1 MVRNDYFVLN
11 KLFICFKGVINM
23 DRQRQAKM
31 YNNTVVL
38 INTLRYHILKE
49 VARKHKLGDEQKHF
63 QELLNMPQNKLMELE
78 YIAYKD
84 RLNVDY
90 LVKTLFYLI
99 HYYVAEKALDAKGHY
114 EDLTQIPT
122 SVVEDAILVLQS
134 AALECYV
141 NWSSAPD
148 KCNEF
153 NMVARRCVH
162 IFKDLGLIDERR
174 VVKFDTFVINCRDTL
189 KNTMR
194 MRYMYY

>member
-1 MVRNDYFVLN
+1 
-11 KLFICFKGVINM
+11 VIDM
-23 DRQRQAKM
+23 DRQKQAKM
-31 YNNTVVL
+31 YNNTIAL
-38 INTLRYHILKE
+38 ITSLRYYILKE
-49 VARKHKLGDEQKHF
+49 VARKHKLGDEQRHF
-63 QELLNMPQNKLMELE
+63 QELLNMGQNKLMEME

-90 LVKTLFYLI
+90 LVKTLYYII
-99 HYYVAEKALDAKGHY
+99 HYYTSEKTLDAKGFY
-114 EDLTQIPT
+114 EDITQIPP

-141 NWSSAPD
+141 NWGSDPE

-174 VVKFDTFVINCRDTL
+174 VIKFDTFVINCRDTL

>member
-1 MVRNDYFVLN
+1 
-11 KLFICFKGVINM
+11 M
-23 DRQRQAKM
+23 DRQKQAKM
-31 YNNTVVL
+31 YNNTIAL
-38 INTLRYHILKE
+38 ITSLRYHILKE
-49 VARKHKLGDEQKHF
+49 VARKHKLGDEQRHF
-63 QELLNMPQNKLMELE
+63 QELLNMGQNKLMEME

-90 LVKTLFYLI
+90 LVNTLYYII
-99 HYYVAEKALDAKGHY
+99 HYYTSEKTLDAKGFY
-114 EDLTQIPT
+114 EDITQIPP

-141 NWSSAPD
+141 NWGSDPE

-174 VVKFDTFVINCRDTL
+174 VIKFDTFVINCRDTL